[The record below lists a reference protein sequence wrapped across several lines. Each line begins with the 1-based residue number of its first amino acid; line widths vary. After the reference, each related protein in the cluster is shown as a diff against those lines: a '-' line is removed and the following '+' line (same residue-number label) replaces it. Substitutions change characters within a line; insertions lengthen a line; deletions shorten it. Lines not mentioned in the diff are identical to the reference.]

1 MSLALAVA
9 NQLLRFLPVTTR
21 APESVLATARTR
33 VPAEPNAAIAEVAH
47 IRPDGRLV
55 HLEPKQGATG
65 AHLVYL
71 HGGCY
76 TYPILDRHWTMLATL
91 VRDAGVTVTVPLYGL
106 APEHD
111 MHEAYALLDATIAEI
126 RTDRLYLG
134 GDSAGGDLALGQA
147 MRMRDAGS
155 VQPDGVVLVAPWLD
169 VTLGN
174 QDIAAVLPR
183 ERMLA
188 LPGLR
193 AAGEWWS
200 RGDVRS
206 PLASPAFG
214 AAAGLPPLH
223 VVQGGRDILAPDA
236 IALADRVRM
245 AGGTVEVDLVP
256 DGFHVFPAV
265 PALPE
270 AKRSLER
277 IARFLR

>member
-1 MSLALAVA
+1 MSLALAVT

-21 APESVLATARTR
+21 TPESVLATARTR

-47 IRPDGRLV
+47 IRRDGRLV
-55 HLEPKQGATG
+55 HLDPKEGATG
-65 AHLVYL
+65 THLVYL

-106 APEHD
+106 APEHE
-111 MHEAYALLDATIAEI
+111 MHEAYALLDATVAEI
-126 RTDRLYLG
+126 RTDRLFLG
-134 GDSAGGDLALGQA
+134 GDSAGGGLALGQA
-147 MRMRDAGS
+147 MRMRDAGG
-155 VQPDGVVLVAPWLD
+155 VQPAGVMLVAPWLD

-174 QDIAAVLPR
+174 PEIAAVLPR

-206 PLASPAFG
+206 PLASPG
-214 AAAGLPPLH
+214 LGDVTGLPPVHL
-223 VVQGGRDILAPDA
+223 VQGGRDILLPDA
-236 IALADRVRM
+236 VALAERIRA
-245 AGGTVEVDLVP
+245 AGGTVDLDLVAE
-256 DGFHVFPAV
+256 GFHVFPAV

-270 AKRSLER
+270 AKRSLGR
-277 IARFLR
+277 MAAFLR